1 MILEFGGQ
9 KFEFEADEL
18 RAVFPLSFG
27 DKRMVVSVLMEPLN
41 DEDVLSH
48 FSCGDIVNESTQLM
62 ASADC
67 DAGPTYKLIMEIA
80 IETEGEEGVEA
91 GTCTAISCQEHSFI
105 GMLQVLFMSGLVTSY
120 RVKPDEDSDE

>member
-18 RAVFPLSFG
+18 KALFPLCYG
-27 DKRMVVSVLMEPLN
+27 DKRIVVSILMETLE
-41 DEDVLSH
+41 DEEMLSH
-48 FSCGDIVNESTQLM
+48 FSCGDIVNEVNQLM

-67 DAGPTYKLIMEIA
+67 DEPPAYKLTMEIY
-80 IETEGEEGVEA
+80 IEMEGEERIEA

-105 GMLQVLFMSGLVTSY
+105 GMLQVLFMSGLITSY
-120 RVKPDEDSDE
+120 KIKPDDSES